1 MLSNIIAAI
10 MCVIA
15 IVAGIFAWWIEKGGL
30 SEDPKKD
37 EDKTDTETE
46 ENERAEEDEKN

>member
-1 MLSNIIAAI
+1 MLSNILVAI

-15 IVAGIFAWWIEKGGL
+15 IAAGIFGWWMENGGL

-37 EDKTDTETE
+37 EDIKNNDIEETE
-46 ENERAEEDEKN
+46 GKGDDEKN